1 MFSVRVNFWFFNTVL
16 TKILDFYLQCFATLD
31 RFCKQEIV
39 VDLVTQIGT
48 NAQTRNIGLTTL
60 TMLAKKYT
68 AKLSSHAVYVAH
80 ILDYVPNMTL
90 SQVRQIMDILSMLA
104 YNGPNANPGLQ
115 NDLQI
120 TIRKQITTSGKK
132 LSLKQM
138 GVIGAVATVKN
149 MCRKSNSEKS
159 DEKNASA
166 GDTSARSSSFG
177 GNPMINQAIEI
188 LEMVKAA
195 TKNVTSVAG
204 LFMDELACIFD
215 SDEPLDDDLMT
226 WITDKMA
233 NDFEQDFIVDVKK
246 EQIDSDTPEDAFL
259 PLYLRYGIADKEFE
273 PVGEEEPAPPI
284 AVNLGQMVFQGVFC
298 AFFHFP
304 ISVTNF

>member
-1 MFSVRVNFWFFNTVL
+1 M
-16 TKILDFYLQCFATLD
+16 D

-60 TMLAKKYT
+60 TMLAKRYT

-104 YNGPNANPGLQ
+104 YNVPNNVNPGLQ

-159 DEKNASA
+159 NEKNTSA
-166 GDTSARSSSFG
+166 GDTSGTSSSG
-177 GNPMINQAIEI
+177 SNPMINQAIEM

-233 NDFEQDFIVDVKK
+233 NDFEQDFIVDVQK

-284 AVNLGQMVFQGVFC
+284 AVNLGQMVFQGVFIHFYHFGYSVK
-298 AFFHFP
+298 FFQCL
-304 ISVTNF
+304 